1 MTMTGMAGQ
10 GELRTRR
17 LLAIMA
23 CAAALLK
30 ASCAEAAGPPRAT
43 PLWSGF
49 YIGGNIGYGS
59 GISTGTTTVVEAFGA
74 VSLANEAYA
83 TAGGP
88 KGAIGGGQLG
98 YSWQVSEHA
107 VLGLEGD
114 WQAAAGHT
122 SQQFAGFA
130 EAGQSASGPMT
141 TTTQARILSF
151 GTLRGRVGYAWDR
164 LMLYGTGGLALGDV
178 KLSGAVNEFVDLVGL
193 DDLAVSWP
201 FGGSKLRAGWT
212 LGAGI
217 EGALTNNW
225 TLKFEYLYLDF
236 GSVSTS
242 TAVTAPDTIA
252 GTISTQ
258 ARFADNIWRI
268 GFNYQFH

>member
-1 MTMTGMAGQ
+1 MMV
-10 GELRTRR
+10 
-17 LLAIMA
+17 
-23 CAAALLK
+23 CVAAALK
-30 ASCAEAAGPPRAT
+30 ATCAEAAGPPPAT

-59 GISTGTTTVVEAFGA
+59 GTSTGTTTVVEAFGVA
-74 VSLANEAYA
+74 SLINQADA
-83 TAGGP
+83 TAGGI

-98 YSWQVSEHA
+98 YNWQVSEHA

-122 SQQFAGFA
+122 SRQFGGFLD
-130 EAGQSASGPMT
+130 AGQSASGPMT
-141 TTTQARILSF
+141 TNTQARILSF

-164 LMLYGTGGLALGDV
+164 LMLYGTGGLALGDLR
-178 KLSGAVNEFVDLVGL
+178 LSGSVNEFVELAGL
-193 DDLAVSWP
+193 DDLTLSWP

-236 GSVSTS
+236 GSVSS
-242 TAVTAPDTIA
+242 SIAVTAPDTVG

-268 GFNYQFH
+268 GLNYQFH